1 MEQVGAN
8 TRATASTPLA
18 EGELSTRDYRCAGG
32 CWGIPDL
39 MVPNF
44 ISARYSMPI
53 SMPHATSAVTTPMMK
68 VRTQRVKEIDQK
80 CYKEEGG
87 ESEGG

>member
-1 MEQVGAN
+1 
-8 TRATASTPLA
+8 
-18 EGELSTRDYRCAGG
+18 
-32 CWGIPDL
+32 

-53 SMPHATSAVTTPMMK
+53 SMPHATSAVITPMMK